1 MGVSNNQRMKTRTFV
16 CFAVIIS
23 IGNAIVVE
31 EALLRHILDELAT
44 LKRAVFEQQ
53 PYEHQKDSERE
64 SSKEKVNLARAKIPV
79 ETNEVYIKSCCLH

>member
-1 MGVSNNQRMKTRTFV
+1 MKTRTFV

-23 IGNAIVVE
+23 IGNATVVE

-53 PYEHQKDSERE
+53 PYEHQKDSER
-64 SSKEKVNLARAKIPV
+64 KEKVNLAREKIPV